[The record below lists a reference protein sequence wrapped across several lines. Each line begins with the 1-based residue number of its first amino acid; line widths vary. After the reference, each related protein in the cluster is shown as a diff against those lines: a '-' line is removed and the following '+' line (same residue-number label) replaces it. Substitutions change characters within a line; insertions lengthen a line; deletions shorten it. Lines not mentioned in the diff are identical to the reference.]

1 MMVVFGLKPVGI
13 LRYLIPDVVKK
24 QPNRFIVKSILQN
37 NAFDDSAGP

>member
-1 MMVVFGLKPVGI
+1 MVVFGLKPVGT

>member
-13 LRYLIPDVVKK
+13 LRHLIHDIVKK